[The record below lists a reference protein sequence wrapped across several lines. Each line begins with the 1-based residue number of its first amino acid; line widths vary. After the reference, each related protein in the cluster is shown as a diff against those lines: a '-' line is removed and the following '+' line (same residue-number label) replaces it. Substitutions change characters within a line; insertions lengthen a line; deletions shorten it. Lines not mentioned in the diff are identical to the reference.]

1 MDMKKRVILS
11 TMITG
16 MTLFIIP
23 LLQAKDPSPSSLK
36 GSSVCDTFGIHRF
49 EEKKMAPPFTLK
61 GLEGNSIALS
71 DFKGKPILLTFWATW
86 CTTCQEELPLLE
98 KFYEG
103 KRDQLA
109 ILLIVIDGEREGKVQ
124 KIIKKN
130 KITLPVALILRE
142 KIMENYGIR
151 GWIPI
156 IYLVDQTGLIVG
168 KIVGPR
174 DWSSPEAWSAIKEM
188 FSLH

>member
-1 MDMKKRVILS
+1 MDMKKRAILLS
-11 TMITG
+11 MIMG
-16 MTLFIIP
+16 MTLFIVP
-23 LLQAKDPSPSSLK
+23 LLQAKDQSSPSPVISSP
-36 GSSVCDTFGIHRF
+36 CDTFGIQRF
-49 EEKKMAPPFTLK
+49 EEKKIAPPFTLK
-61 GLEGNSIALS
+61 GLEGNCIALS

-86 CTTCQEELPLLE
+86 CTTCKEELPLLE
-98 KFYEG
+98 KFSEG

-109 ILLIVIDGEREGKVQ
+109 ILLIVIDGEREKSVQ

-130 KITLPVALILRE
+130 KITLPVGLVLKE
-142 KIMENYGIR
+142 KIMDHYGIR
-151 GWIPI
+151 GWVPI

-174 DWSSPEAWSAIKEM
+174 DWSSPEAWSAIKEI

>member
-1 MDMKKRVILS
+1 MDMKKKVILL
-11 TMITG
+11 TMIIG

-23 LLQAKDPSPSSLK
+23 LLQSKNPSASSPK
-36 GSSVCDTFGIHRF
+36 GSSVCDTFGIQRF
-49 EEKKMAPPFTLK
+49 EEKKIAPPFTLK
-61 GLEGNSIALS
+61 GLEGNCIALS

-86 CTTCQEELPLLE
+86 CTTCKEELPLLE
-98 KFYEG
+98 KFSEG

-109 ILLIVIDGEREGKVQ
+109 ILLIVIDGEREKSVQ

-130 KITLPVALILRE
+130 KITLPVGLVLKE
-142 KIMENYGIR
+142 KIMDHYGIR
-151 GWIPI
+151 GWVPI

-174 DWSSPEAWSAIKEM
+174 DWSSPEAWSAIKEI